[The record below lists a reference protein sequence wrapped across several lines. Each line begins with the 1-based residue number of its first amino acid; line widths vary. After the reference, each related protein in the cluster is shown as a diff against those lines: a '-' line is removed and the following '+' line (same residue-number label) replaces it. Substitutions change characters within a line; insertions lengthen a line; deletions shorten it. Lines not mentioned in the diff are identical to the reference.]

1 MDIWYDKYN
10 KYKKKYLD
18 LKNKS
23 LSGGIDNNNIG
34 YYERLEKE
42 RQEERERERQEE
54 RDRIRQEAR
63 DEDKKSANRGN
74 PPQHKIIIKTPPNP
88 QNPFNK
94 SDMGLIQQEEEI
106 QIDFSKIQNQNK
118 IIYNNPENYEIDGL
132 LDRLGQNFGYLTDSM
147 DDIKKRIIFLNRIT
161 HNLNDA
167 YKIYNE
173 EKANMEKD
181 YDKLIDLYLYSNI
194 FTHYYPS
201 LELTKLSE
209 SKDNVG
215 IIKLDKKDVVYK
227 RLNTLIDNVVPELDK
242 LNKSYE
248 FVKMYNDKK
257 REFHMYDT
265 KYKEYNID
273 IVNIHNNIVIIG
285 KDIGYSMDLV
295 HGKTLQDFKSDV
307 NYKEKKEIIKN
318 AIKSLI
324 DRLTQI
330 DFLVY
335 DLHLDNL
342 MWDDNTNTL
351 TLIDIT
357 ENSFGRKRHEIVSNN
372 ETAKYD
378 ILRQV

>member
-1 MDIWYDKYN
+1 MCSSD
-10 KYKKKYLD
+10 
-18 LKNKS
+18 
-23 LSGGIDNNNIG
+23 LSGGIDNNID
-34 YYERLEKE
+34 YYERLEKKDNIIGYSE
-42 RQEERERERQEE
+42 EREKQEERERIRQEERERIRQEE
-54 RDRIRQEAR
+54 RE
-63 DEDKKSANRGN
+63 SANRGK
-74 PPQHKIIIKTPPNP
+74 PPQHKIIKKTPPNP
-88 QNPFNK
+88 QNPFNQ
-94 SDMGLIQQEEEI
+94 SNMGLIQQEEEI

-118 IIYNNPENYEIDGL
+118 IIYNNLENYEIDGL

-161 HNLNDA
+161 HNLDDA

-257 REFHMYDT
+257 REFHMFDT

-273 IVNIHNNIVIIG
+273 IVNIHNN
-285 KDIGYSMDLV
+285 MTT
-295 HGKTLQDFKSDV
+295 H
-307 NYKEKKEIIKN
+307 
-318 AIKSLI
+318 
-324 DRLTQI
+324 
-330 DFLVY
+330 
-335 DLHLDNL
+335 
-342 MWDDNTNTL
+342 TN
-351 TLIDIT
+351 
-357 ENSFGRKRHEIVSNN
+357 
-372 ETAKYD
+372 
-378 ILRQV
+378 